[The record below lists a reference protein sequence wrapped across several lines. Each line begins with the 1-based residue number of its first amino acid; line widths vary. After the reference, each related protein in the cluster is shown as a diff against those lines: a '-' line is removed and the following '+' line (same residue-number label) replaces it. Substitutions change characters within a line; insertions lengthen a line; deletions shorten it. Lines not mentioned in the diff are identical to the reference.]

1 MPSFE
6 AHEAVWLL
14 WTEIIIMYIVAVRTA
29 FT

>member
-1 MPSFE
+1 MPVFE

-14 WTEIIIMYIVAVRTA
+14 WTELIVMYIVAFRTA